1 MLLTAVSSAR
11 AYGDVVPGL
20 DDRTPLPLFTSQPA
34 TGVSRRRATLPTSDE
49 VAPVVIAYLRQV
61 GGDALAA
68 REIEVLM
75 PAATTVPARSRE
87 TMILI
92 GLAVLL
98 FLAAFALAFALLP
111 IALS

>member
-1 MLLTAVSSAR
+1 MVLTAVSSAR

-20 DDRTPLPLFTSQPA
+20 DDRTPLPLFASQPV

-49 VAPVVIAYLRQV
+49 VAPVVVAYLRQV
-61 GGDALAA
+61 GGALAA

-75 PAATTVPARSRE
+75 PAASIVPAARSRE
-87 TMILI
+87 TMLLV

-98 FLAAFALAFALLP
+98 FVAAFAVAFALLP